1 MNVRRLLGLF
11 LIISAVGIFFIKER
25 INREENTSG
34 APFWL
39 LLLSA
44 GVIVA
49 ADIYGI
55 IRVLL

>member
-34 APFWL
+34 VSFWL

-49 ADIYGI
+49 ADIYSI